1 MTEKI
6 GKIRIAHA
14 NDARVWNQVA
24 TNAWKGC
31 WDVHYTKYQIKETDM
46 RVKTAT
52 FTSPDYVDLT
62 RGLNYVLI
70 SSKYHENFSGV
81 ILDVDYDPSTRLY
94 SYQCQ
99 DWSRLYIGTPEM
111 SHDGTVSTIYDL
123 LTSLLTHFEID
134 NTKTGKKK
142 YSNYTAKDKKPF
154 KKVLSGLRPLWQYD
168 QSSYKGNK
176 YKGNPFKQKPKFI
189 ARGKTFIEIIR
200 DMVFSQNGYFD
211 VWFNDKAILQIEPL
225 SKTDWEKT
233 GLHLAH
239 SSVLKEKYKF
249 STTNA
254 ITRVRINGTGTSL
267 GEAFDSNDLLSGN
280 LDLSAFFGRVGV
292 SISDP
297 TQKDKNTS
305 NATKKTTNTTPTPTA
320 DYKNTK
326 IWIGAD
332 GGSGDFCQEIIKE
345 LEKNGWSCHY
355 SGEGANVHYTDYS
368 AVTDDYAVLAIV
380 DNGFCCTTIK
390 EAYVNFCKSG
400 TPYLKRNGVRVM
412 FMFDTRSWV
421 DGGSRGM
428 GPFRYGDFNYHV
440 FSTAHDDPTGYCTSM
455 NSTQFFKDWGATYC
469 AHPTAKGIVNQFLA
483 GGICK

>member
-6 GKIRIAHA
+6 GKIFIGVA
-14 NDARVWNQVA
+14 NDARMRNKVMLK
-24 TNAWKGC
+24 WKTC
-31 WDVHYTKYQIKETDM
+31 LEVHYTKYQIKETDL

-52 FTSPDYVDLT
+52 FTSPDYIDLT
-62 RGLNYVLI
+62 TGLYYVLI

-81 ILDVDYDPSTRLY
+81 ILDVDYDPSTKLY

-99 DWSRLYIGTPEM
+99 DWSRLYITIPEWGAAT
-111 SHDGTVSTIYDL
+111 DVSIYDIL
-123 LTSLLTHFEID
+123 IGLLTHFQITD
-134 NTKTGKKK
+134 TKTGKVKTK
-142 YSNYTAKDKKPF
+142 NFTAKDLKPL
-154 KKVLSGLRPLWQYD
+154 KPILSGLRPLWQYN
-168 QSSYKGNK
+168 QSLFKGNK
-176 YKGNPFKQKPKFI
+176 YKGNPFKQKPKLTL
-189 ARGKTFIEIIR
+189 RGKTYIELIR
-200 DMVFSQNGYFD
+200 ALVFSQNGYFD
-211 VWFNDKAILQIEPL
+211 VWFNDKGVLQIEPL
-225 SKTDWEKT
+225 SKNDWEST
-233 GLHLAH
+233 GLHLTH
-239 SSVLKEKYKF
+239 SNVLKEKYKF

-254 ITRVRINGTGTSL
+254 ITTVMVQGTGTTTGQSFNLSDL
-267 GEAFDSNDLLSGN
+267 GGSF
-280 LDLSAFFGRVGV
+280 DLSVFFGQVGA

-390 EAYVNFCKSG
+390 EAYVNFCKQG

-428 GPFRYGDFNYHV
+428 GPFRYGNFNYHV

>member
-6 GKIRIAHA
+6 GKILIGVA
-14 NDARVWNQVA
+14 NDARIVNKVMLK
-24 TNAWKGC
+24 WKTC
-31 WDVHYTKYQIKETDM
+31 LEVHYTKYQIKETDM

-52 FTSPDYVDLT
+52 FTSPDYIDLT
-62 RGLNYVLI
+62 TGLYYVLI

-99 DWSRLYIGTPEM
+99 DWSRIYIGIPETVRI
-111 SHDGTVSTIYDL
+111 GTVSTIYDIL
-123 LTSLLTHFEID
+123 IDLLTHFQIND
-134 NTKTGKKK
+134 AKTGKAKFG
-142 YSNYTAKDKKPF
+142 NFTAKDKKPF
-154 KKVLSGLRPLWQYD
+154 KPMLSGLRPLWQYN
-168 QSSYKGNK
+168 QSLFKGNK
-176 YKGNPFKQKPKFI
+176 YKGNPFKQKPKLI
-189 ARGKTFIEIIR
+189 IRGKTYIEIIR
-200 DMVFSQNGYFD
+200 DLVFSQNGYFD
-211 VWFNDKAILQIEPL
+211 VWFNDKGVLQIEPL
-225 SKTDWEKT
+225 SKTDWEST

-254 ITRVRINGTGTSL
+254 ITRVTVQGTGTSL
-267 GEAFDSNDLLSGN
+267 GTAYGLEDLGR
-280 LDLSAFFGRVGV
+280 LDLSVFFGKISA

-305 NATKKTTNTTPTPTA
+305 NATKKTTTTPTNTA
-320 DYKNTK
+320 DYKNTN

-332 GGSGDFCQEIIKE
+332 GGSGDFCHEIINE
-345 LEKNGWSCHY
+345 LEKNGWNCHY
-355 SGEGANVHYTDYS
+355 SGEGANVHYNDIAYDVTGDYS
-368 AVTDDYAVLAIV
+368 VIAIV

-390 EAYVNFCKSG
+390 EAYVEFCKKG

-412 FMFDTRSWV
+412 FMFDTRSWT
-421 DGGSRGM
+421 DNSSRGM

-440 FSTAHDDPTGYCTSM
+440 FHTAHDDPSGYCTSM